1 MFCKITIR
9 VSLLVLFLTI
19 SSFSVT
25 KATVFNSIER
35 SGKADFTVEETGK
48 GISISNGIIELRFY
62 EEQSGFGL
70 KSIRN
75 VQKDHDFLLEQPNNS
90 TIWEIEFKHTSNR
103 LVTID
108 NDVECN
114 RTYNI
119 EKSADGSNLNLHLYW
134 KDITLGTEKNA
145 VNVHATIRLDKSSLS
160 YWQINVENRSKHFG
174 TWEIT
179 YPSIKGLRASEDE
192 DVQLAYSDFHG
203 CLLKNPVKRIQ
214 EMIDDDPR
222 PPQVM
227 SYPSARSTMQFST
240 LFEGKNNN
248 GLYLATYD
256 SESNVK
262 KFGYD
267 IDEKGRSL
275 KYGIRNYP
283 EGMGVPGSGS
293 SYMMPYEVVIGVYE
307 GDWITA
313 SKIYRDWAINQK
325 WCSKGKL
332 SQRKDIPKWYL
343 NTVAWFAGQPTNNM
357 IPLKKYLDVPIA
369 YQWYNW
375 YKFSSI
381 CFADPDYFDYIPNKQ
396 LFLKEIKNLS
406 GAGIKLVPYID
417 SRFWAINAK
426 SWKNEYPEPYT
437 CKVPYTLFDDLISYS
452 KWPSSVWQDLTI
464 YLEHWEGNPEAIM
477 CPYTKFWQDKQSEV
491 ITRLVSEYSVDGV
504 YMDQIASCQ
513 PTFCFDANH
522 GHSIGGGS
530 YWVEG
535 NRKMVELCK
544 ENARKKNP
552 EMILTTEDFAE
563 PYIDVFD
570 GLLACNASSIAP
582 ELIPMFK
589 YVHSG
594 YCLTF
599 GRITTSFWDS
609 EKGSVYSTGLPFMM
623 RNAQMFL
630 WGEQMGWFDP
640 NILNLES
647 PEAKYLKALC
657 TALDKDAVKKFLFFG
672 EMVRPPKLE
681 GDNPILSAP
690 WSANQKNTEMPAVSH
705 SAWKAED
712 GTLGLVFT
720 NMDNSVHTISYIVD
734 IKQYKLPQTKKYSVK
749 IIDGVG
755 AGKVKSYNS
764 GSIVRT
770 EKMPAR
776 SVLVL
781 EIKADE
787 SVVRS
792 QN

>member
-1 MFCKITIR
+1 MFCKIILR
-9 VSLLVLFLTI
+9 VSLVVLFLTI

-25 KATVFNSIER
+25 EAMAFKCIE
-35 SGKADFTVEETGK
+35 KPAKTDFSVEETTK
-48 GISISNGIIELRFY
+48 SISISNGIIELKFF
-62 EEQSGFGL
+62 EEVSGFGL

-90 TIWEIEFKHTSNR
+90 TIWEIKFKHTSNR
-103 LVTID
+103 LETID
-108 NDVECN
+108 NNVECN

-119 EKSADGSNLNLHLYW
+119 EKSADGSNLTLHLYW
-134 KDITLGTEKNA
+134 KDITLDNEKNA
-145 VNVHATIRLDKSSLS
+145 VDVHATIRLDKSALS

-192 DVQLAYSDFHG
+192 DVQLAYPDFKG
-203 CLLKNPVKRIQ
+203 SLIKNPVKRIS
-214 EMIDDDPR
+214 EMLDNDPR

-227 SYPSARSTMQFST
+227 SYPSARCTMQYST

-248 GLYLATYD
+248 GLYLATHD
-256 SESNVK
+256 SEANVK

-283 EGMGVPGSGS
+283 EGMGIPGSGS

-325 WCSKGKL
+325 WCSKGRL
-332 SQRKDIPKWYL
+332 SQRKDIPRWYL
-343 NTVAWFAGQPTNNM
+343 NTVVWFAGLPTDHM
-357 IPLKKYLDVPIA
+357 IPMAKYLDVPTA
-369 YQWYNW
+369 FQWYNW
-375 YKFSSI
+375 HEIPFDTFY
-381 CFADPDYFDYIPNKQ
+381 PDYFPPIAEFSEKAKQ
-396 LFLKEIKNLS
+396 LQS
-406 GAGIKLVPYID
+406 AGIKITPYIN
-417 SRFWAINAK
+417 SRIWDMNSK
-426 SWKNEYPEPYT
+426 SWSSENPQSAA

-452 KWPSSVWQDLTI
+452 KWPSQVWQDLTI
-464 YLEHWEGNPEAIM
+464 SMDHWNDKPFAVM
-477 CPYTKFWQDKQSEV
+477 CPTTKVWQDKQSEI
-491 ITRLVSEYSVDGV
+491 ITRLVSEYGMDGV
-504 YMDQIASCQ
+504 YMDQTASCQ
-513 PTFCFDANH
+513 PVYCFDPIH
-522 GHSIGGGS
+522 RHSIGGGS

-570 GLLACNASSIAP
+570 GLLSANASSIAP
-582 ELIPMFK
+582 DLISMFN
-589 YVHSG
+589 YVYSG

-599 GRITTSFWDS
+599 GRMTGRFLNAEGGNI
-609 EKGSVYSTGLPFMM
+609 YSTDLPFKM
-623 RNAQMFL
+623 RNAQMYL

-657 TALDKDAVKKFLFFG
+657 KSLDKETVKKFLFFG
-672 EMVRPPKLE
+672 EMVRPLKLE
-681 GDNPILSAP
+681 GDNPILSAS

-720 NMDNSVHTISYIVD
+720 NMDNSAHTISYNVD
-734 IKQYKLPQTKKYSVK
+734 TKQYKLPQGKKYSVK

-755 AGKVKSYNS
+755 AGKIKSYNS
-764 GSIVRT
+764 GSFIRT

-787 SVVRS
+787 SAVIS

>member
-1 MFCKITIR
+1 MFCKITLR
-9 VSLLVLFLTI
+9 VSLFVLFLTI

-25 KATVFNSIER
+25 EAMAFKCIE
-35 SGKADFTVEETGK
+35 KPAKTDFSVEETTK
-48 GISISNGIIELRFY
+48 SISISNGIIELKFF
-62 EEQSGFGL
+62 EEGSGFGL
-70 KSIRN
+70 YSIKN
-75 VQKDHDFLLEQPNNS
+75 VQKDFDFLLGETMKS
-90 TIWEIEFKHTSNR
+90 SLWEIKFKHTSNR

-108 NDVECN
+108 NNVECN

-119 EKSADGSNLNLHLYW
+119 EKSADGSNLTLHLYW
-134 KDITLGTEKNA
+134 KDITLDTEKNA
-145 VNVHATIRLDKSSLS
+145 VNVHATIRLDKSALS

-174 TWEIT
+174 TWEMT

-214 EMIDDDPR
+214 EMLDDDPR

-227 SYPSARSTMQFST
+227 SYPSARCTMQFST

-248 GLYLATYD
+248 GLYLATHD
-256 SESNVK
+256 SEANVK

-283 EGMGVPGSGS
+283 EGMGIPGSGS

-313 SKIYRDWAINQK
+313 SKIYHDWAIKQK

-332 SQRKDIPKWYL
+332 SQRKDIPEWYL
-343 NTVAWFAGQPTNNM
+343 NTPLWFAGLPTNNM
-357 IPLKKYLDVPIA
+357 IPLKKYLNVPIA
-369 YQWYNW
+369 YQWYSW
-375 YKFSSI
+375 YKFPSS

-417 SRFWAINAK
+417 SRFWATNAK

-437 CKVPYTLFDDLISYS
+437 CKVPYKLFDDLISYS
-452 KWPSSVWQDLTI
+452 KWPTCLWQDLTI
-464 YLEHWEGNPEAIM
+464 YLEHWDGNPQAIM

-491 ITRLVSEYSVDGV
+491 ITRLVSEYGVDGV

-513 PTFCFDANH
+513 PVYCFDTNH
-522 GHSIGGGS
+522 NHSIGGGS

-552 EMILTTEDFAE
+552 EIILTTEDFAE

-582 ELIPMFK
+582 ELIPMFN
-589 YVHSG
+589 YVYSG
-594 YCLTF
+594 FCLTF
-599 GRITTSFWDS
+599 GRLTTSYWDS
-609 EKGSVYSTGLPFMM
+609 IEGSAYSTGLPFRM

-647 PEAKYLKALC
+647 PEAKYLKSLC
-657 TALDKDAVKKFLFFG
+657 KALDKDAVKKFLFFG

-720 NMDNSVHTISYIVD
+720 NMDNSAHTISYIVD
-734 IKQYKLPQTKKYSVK
+734 IEQYKLPQTKKYSVK

-755 AGKVKSYNS
+755 TGKVKSYNS
-764 GSIVRT
+764 GSFVRT

-787 SVVRS
+787 PAVIS